1 MNQYMDQKIILNNMK
16 CFKQIYKKDY
26 DMMTGHE
33 MLVIVSGWIY
43 SIARITE
50 DSRNAENI
58 SYILHM
64 EMKAPTM
71 MMDKLITLKF
81 SHR

>member
-1 MNQYMDQKIILNNMK
+1 
-16 CFKQIYKKDY
+16 
-26 DMMTGHE
+26 MMTGHE

-43 SIARITE
+43 SIARISE